1 MGNSDR
7 FKELRERAEKRK
19 QEREAWLKSWHP
31 CAAGCGEE
39 TIQEYCEYCASLFA
53 NRRIQSGGPWKGQP
67 PHKVMPPSIGQSG
80 QIGPIGPA
88 GPPGPPGDLTQVMET
103 LRNIQ
108 KRLDDIEKR
117 ISGQC
122 SCGEPALMSDYLCRK
137 CREELDRR

>member
-31 CAAGCGEE
+31 CAGGCGED
-39 TIQEYCEYCASLFA
+39 TTQKYCEYCAA
-53 NRRIQSGGPWKGQP
+53 TPRRKQLGMPYNGPGSKMVGPQ
-67 PHKVMPPSIGQSG
+67 
-80 QIGPIGPA
+80 GPI
-88 GPPGPPGDLTQVMET
+88 GPPGPPANLTQVMET

-137 CREELDRR
+137 CREQLDRR